1 MNIGPT
7 IAFVTPVAIIFAAGI
22 AWCGN
27 YLVQRGTYRH
37 IRLIRNVDDLKRSLH
52 DFVDLSVSYWTL
64 DSPRSEKHRM
74 LEAQIIAR
82 MQIIREEFAALKFR
96 SNRLKKSYQ
105 QTFNARADL
114 WDEATGG
121 RFQQDEWR
129 AEPDRVIKVT
139 AEVCRI
145 VRSLN
150 KTY

>member
-37 IRLIRNVDDLKRSLH
+37 IRLIRNVEDLKRSLH
-52 DFVDLSVSYWTL
+52 DFVDLSVNYWTL

-82 MQIIREEFAALKFR
+82 MRIIRGEFAALKFR

-105 QTFNARADL
+105 QTFNARVDL
-114 WDEATGG
+114 LDEATGG
-121 RFQQDEWR
+121 CFHQEESR
-129 AEPDRVIKVT
+129 AEPDRVIKVA
-139 AEVCRI
+139 AEVYRI
-145 VRSLN
+145 VRSFN